1 MSCVITLETKTF
13 GILVLIHIS
22 LLIKPGNVYQNK
34 LISNESKQYCWSFN
48 SPFD

>member
-1 MSCVITLETKTF
+1 MRHYTGNQNVWH
-13 GILVLIHIS
+13 LVLIHIS